1 MKRKRATSDSSV
13 IAKFE
18 DSLVKAEKFAVSLRK
33 KNKESKLKG
42 LRAKRTI
49 EIQLRD
55 SPSKGTMFVD
65 EGGVRSL
72 MIDIIA
78 R

>member
-1 MKRKRATSDSSV
+1 MKRKHTKTYSSV

-18 DSLVKAEKFAVSLRK
+18 DSLAKAEKFAVSLRK
-33 KNKESKLKG
+33 KNKESKLKD

-65 EGGVRSL
+65 EGGVRCI
-72 MIDIIA
+72 MINLIA

>member
-1 MKRKRATSDSSV
+1 MA
-13 IAKFE
+13 
-18 DSLVKAEKFAVSLRK
+18 KAEKFAVSLRK
-33 KNKESKLKG
+33 KNKESKLKD

-72 MIDIIA
+72 MIEVIA

>member
-1 MKRKRATSDSSV
+1 MKRKLATTYLSH

-18 DSLVKAEKFAVSLRK
+18 DSLAKAEKFAVSLRK
-33 KNKESKLKG
+33 KNKESKLKD
-42 LRAKRTI
+42 LRAKRII
-49 EIQLRD
+49 EVQLRD

-72 MIDIIA
+72 KFKPVA

>member
-1 MKRKRATSDSSV
+1 MT
-13 IAKFE
+13 
-18 DSLVKAEKFAVSLRK
+18 KAEKFAVSLRK
-33 KNKESKLKG
+33 KNKESKLKD

-65 EGGVRSL
+65 DCGVRSL
-72 MIDIIA
+72 MINLIA